1 MMMDNP
7 QESSQMYLL
16 IFLTDFQY
24 RTEAQL
30 LLHRL
35 RYRPAMPLKQTE
47 SVDHLQTTWNLQRRL
62 HLIQQQP
69 SGMQPLLSL
78 PCAVLHQTD
87 RNLLFQ
93 IPSET
98 PST

>member
-24 RTEAQL
+24 RKEAQL
-30 LLHRL
+30 
-35 RYRPAMPLKQTE
+35 PLKQTE

-62 HLIQQQP
+62 HLVQQQP
-69 SGMQPLLSL
+69 
-78 PCAVLHQTD
+78 
-87 RNLLFQ
+87 
-93 IPSET
+93 
-98 PST
+98 